1 MPDGKPN
8 ILVIWGDDIGISNL
22 SCYTNGLMG
31 YQTPNIDRIAAE
43 GMQFTDAYGQQS
55 CTAGRAAFI
64 TGQSPF
70 RTGLTKVGM
79 PGVDIGLQA
88 EDPTIAE
95 LLKPHGYRTGQ
106 FGKNHFGDR
115 NEYLP
120 TVHGFD
126 EFFGNLY
133 HLNAEEE
140 PENVDWPSPEEFPEF
155 NARFRPRGVMHSWAT
170 EVDDPTE
177 DERFGRVGKQR
188 IEDTGPLTKKRMETV
203 DAEVLPEAKRFIA
216 DAAGDDEPFFVWF
229 NTTWMHFRVHPP
241 AEILGQ
247 AGRWQSFYHD
257 VMVEHDKHVGELLDH
272 LDELGI
278 TDDTIV
284 VYSTDNGPHMN
295 SWPDAAMTP
304 FRNEKNS
311 NWEGAFRVPLV
322 VRWPGKIAPGTVS
335 NEMISHEDWLPT
347 LLAAAG
353 DPDIGSKLM
362 SGHEADGKQFR
373 VHLDGYNFLPYLTGD
388 DEKGPRPWFVYFS
401 DDGDLTALRYD
412 NWKVVFAEQ
421 RATGTLAI
429 WQEPFVKL
437 RVPKFFNLRTD
448 PYERADIT
456 SNTYYDWMID
466 HVYLLYAAQALV
478 ARFVATFDEYPPR
491 MEPASFTVDD
501 VMATMAEAMH
511 GAS

>member
-1 MPDGKPN
+1 MPKGKPN

-22 SCYTNGLMG
+22 SCYSNGLMG
-31 YQTPNIDRIAAE
+31 YRTHNIDRIAAE

-64 TGQSPF
+64 TGQSPY

-79 PGVDIGLQA
+79 PGVDIGLQN

-115 NEYLP
+115 NQYLP
-120 TVHGFD
+120 TNHGFD

-155 NARFRPRGVMHSWAT
+155 NARFRPRGVLHTWAID
-170 EVDDPTE
+170 EDDPTE
-177 DERFGRVGKQR
+177 DPRFGRVGKQR
-188 IEDTGPLTKKRMETV
+188 IEDTGPLTKKRMATV
-203 DAEVLPEAKRFIA
+203 DAELLPEAKRFIS
-216 DAAGDDEPFFVWF
+216 DAVADDEPFFVWF

-241 AEILGQ
+241 EEILGQ

-257 VMVEHDKHVGELLDH
+257 VMIEHDKHVGQMLDH

-278 TDDTIV
+278 AEDTIV

-322 VRWPGKIAPGTVS
+322 VRWPGRIEPGTVS
-335 NEMISHEDWLPT
+335 NEIIAHQDWLPT
-347 LLAAAG
+347 FLAAAG
-353 DPDIGSKLM
+353 DPDVVDKLKA
-362 SGHEADGKQFR
+362 GHTVGDTEFR
-373 VHLDGYNFLPYLTGD
+373 VHIDGYDFLPYLTG
-388 DEKGPRPWFVYFS
+388 EEESGPRPGFIYFS
-401 DDGDLTALRYD
+401 DDGELTAIRYD
-412 NWKVVFAEQ
+412 NWKLVFAEQ
-421 RATGTLAI
+421 RAVGTLAV
-429 WQEPFVKL
+429 WQEPFVPL

-466 HVYLLYAAQALV
+466 HVYLLYAAQSIV
-478 ARFVATFDEYPPR
+478 ARFMATFLDYPPR
-491 MEPASFTVDD
+491 MAPASFSVESI
-501 VMATMAEAMH
+501 VKKMEEAIA
-511 GAS
+511 GSS